1 MTDMKYLRRRKAAL
15 LKERYA
21 LYAES
26 PCASIEE
33 IEDCTFD
40 INPEN
45 GLPEPIK
52 RGKEK
57 NIYSITYD
65 ARSIVWLGEFKEH
78 WGHFITENLSTFWFL
93 ARDLKADAYV
103 FSFRAGKTPKIS
115 SNAKEAL
122 RLLGVWDK
130 VEILNE
136 PRRYK
141 SVYIPMKGM
150 EPRGYCL
157 PESAEVYDRIIGS
170 ALKGFSDQGTREK
183 IILSR
188 SQFPKAKKNEIG
200 LDQIE
205 GIFIDNGFRP
215 CNPERISLT
224 ELIRTM
230 AQATEIATIC
240 GTPAHNLLF
249 APQGI
254 QTVILEKYPNINN
267 FQQGIDLLKKLDVT
281 YIDASYMVGNVD
293 PGLGPFIFGYT
304 DGLRSWMKDH
314 GIEEKRSFPGVAQTL
329 RRFFRLS
336 RRYYMYQWVFP
347 EWLEPEIDLLREAYE
362 DSLVLFGPWLDGRK
376 RWNISD
382 LLSPYR
388 MAKRIIGFFGYRQG

>member
-1 MTDMKYLRRRKAAL
+1 
-15 LKERYA
+15 
-21 LYAES
+21 
-26 PCASIEE
+26 
-33 IEDCTFD
+33 
-40 INPEN
+40 
-45 GLPEPIK
+45 
-52 RGKEK
+52 
-57 NIYSITYD
+57 
-65 ARSIVWLGEFKEH
+65 
-78 WGHFITENLSTFWFL
+78 
-93 ARDLKADAYV
+93 
-103 FSFRAGKTPKIS
+103 
-115 SNAKEAL
+115 
-122 RLLGVWDK
+122 
-130 VEILNE
+130 
-136 PRRYK
+136 
-141 SVYIPMKGM
+141 MKGM

-205 GIFIDNGFRP
+205 GIFIDNGFSP

-254 QTVILEKYPNINN
+254 QAVILEKYPNINN
-267 FQQGIDLLKKLDVT
+267 FQQGIDLLKRLDVT

-304 DGLRSWMKDH
+304 DELRSWMKDH

-347 EWLEPEIDLLREAYE
+347 EWLEPEIDLLCEAYE